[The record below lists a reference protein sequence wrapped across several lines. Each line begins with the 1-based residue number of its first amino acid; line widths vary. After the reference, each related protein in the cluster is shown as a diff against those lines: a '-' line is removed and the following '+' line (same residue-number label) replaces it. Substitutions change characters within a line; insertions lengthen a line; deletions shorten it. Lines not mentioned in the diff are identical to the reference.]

1 MKYFYVECRF
11 HRYTKG
17 YLKGL
22 ISEISREFRVTGA
35 LKYRPVPHMTL
46 YGPSQARSLTDVFS
60 TIEKV
65 AKRYTL
71 VPFVVCDFDLHNGRG
86 GKVIG
91 CRIDASSE
99 LKNLRRE
106 LAKELNKI
114 VNLEDRQPWDNDD
127 DYWFHTTLA
136 MKDIDKKFDGIWR
149 YLKQK
154 DRPNINQHLV
164 RITVLNEHRRIEG
177 EYDLMSKNWLTRIE
191 ALNRFRW
198 RKTINRLRESQ
209 GLSAEPEKSVS
220 FIDRLKKIFRWRV

>member
-1 MKYFYVECRF
+1 
-11 HRYTKG
+11 
-17 YLKGL
+17 
-22 ISEISREFRVTGA
+22 
-35 LKYRPVPHMTL
+35 MTL

-136 MKDIDKKFDGIWR
+136 MKDIDKKFEGIWR
-149 YLKQK
+149 HLQQK

-164 RITVLNEHRRIEG
+164 RITVLNKSRRIEG
-177 EYDLMSKNWLTRIE
+177 EYDLMYKKWLTRRD
-191 ALNRFRW
+191 ALSPLRW
-198 RKTINRLRESQ
+198 RKTINQLRQLQ
-209 GLSAEPEKSVS
+209 GLAAEKPVS
-220 FIDRLKKIFRWRV
+220 LIERFKKIFRWS